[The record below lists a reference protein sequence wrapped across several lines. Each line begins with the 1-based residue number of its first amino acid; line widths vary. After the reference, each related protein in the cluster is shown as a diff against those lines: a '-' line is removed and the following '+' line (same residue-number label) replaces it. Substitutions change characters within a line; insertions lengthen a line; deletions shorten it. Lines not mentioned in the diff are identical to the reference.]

1 MIQVPILIIAYN
13 RPRSLGRLLMELES
27 LKTRRVFISID
38 GPSSENQHSNQQ
50 VFEKAS
56 EWKSLS
62 RHEVTI
68 VRRNRNLGIYD
79 HLPKALSD
87 FFASNAYGI
96 ILEDDIE
103 FVPNFI
109 DFVDRHCGLLDTE
122 NLWSICGHNPAAQP
136 NPPTDVDVQLT
147 FRPSIFHSIWGW
159 ATSKKNAEIFLNDYH
174 LNIDL
179 NEAFVI
185 LERTSRGITRDPL
198 LQRAFVLTWMRK
210 LSGWNIRR
218 KLSGWDTRWA
228 YEGWKAGKLSL
239 LPDISLSRE
248 CLDQSEGQTHQH
260 KTVSAKDLFAYD
272 TKAIFEK
279 RFADRSAEIRR
290 MRTWG
295 ISRRYS
301 WFYSKRIARQ
311 LKDFIQ

>member
-1 MIQVPILIIAYN
+1 MNSTPILVTAFN
-13 RPRSLGRLLMELES
+13 RPRTLLSLLGRIDELS
-27 LKTRRVFISID
+27 KRSVVISID
-38 GPSSENQHSNQQ
+38 GPKLDGDHMRSET
-50 VFEKAS
+50 ERIAKT
-56 EWKSLS
+56 WKSAS
-62 RHEVTI
+62 HHQVVVIDRKE
-68 VRRNRNLGIYD
+68 NLGIYR
-79 HLPKALSD
+79 HLPIALAEFFSD
-87 FFASNAYGI
+87 FSFGV

-109 DFVDRHCGLLDTE
+109 DFVDRHYGLLDSE
-122 NLWSICGHNPAAQP
+122 NLWSIGGHNPAAKQ

-147 FRPSIFHSIWGW
+147 LRPSIFHSIWGW

-248 CLDQSEGQTHQH
+248 SLDQSEGQTHQH